1 LGRVNQRIEP
11 GFQVYAGE
19 GVDAVGGV
27 RQLRGRDLVVDIE
40 GAGDFVIPRR
50 VVAAVH
56 DQKVILDIGML
67 DEDVRKAIAHAHDLE
82 GTPL

>member
-1 LGRVNQRIEP
+1 LGGVMERIEP
-11 GFQVYAGE
+11 GYQVYAGE

-27 RQLRGRDLVVDIE
+27 RQLRGRDLVIDIE

-56 DQKVILDIGML
+56 DQKVILDMGQL
-67 DEDVRKAIAHAHDLE
+67 DENVRRAIAHAHDLE